1 MEQRLQVGNRQF
13 LSQLWVKTGAAVV
26 HNPTPQAKMAAG
38 RVVIRVMGSAR
49 RMPAPPPASD
59 LGSFM
64 AFSRILKRTE
74 QLMMR
79 WGEEPIGVVV
89 PFVAFLAVWL
99 PPQMPDMFAGM
110 ETPIWELRF
119 SARPFLFAFAAT
131 LLGLSAWFWTRAA
144 LTARRYHGETDKARI
159 RRRKAMRASG
169 AGEIGGAR
177 DSRHEREE
185 DHIAWSEEWAPRMAL
200 LFTGAI
206 TVLPILFAVRSG
218 HVLSG
223 LLGADLISF
232 ALVGLLFLFVIHR
245 TEFRWMN
252 AFDAP
257 DWMSNW
263 RASRIIADAP
273 FGWPFAVLS
282 LSCSLAALICVG
294 VAPDFISQFD
304 APTAA
309 LASLAFA
316 VGPLVIALAIVR
328 GLVERLIY
336 LVRWLVNRAEP
347 VHLMPGESQRVKRIS
362 NILGTLALGAWFLSP
377 PWVLDKHV
385 VRLTATPIS
394 EPAGAQAC
402 RSGQETAK
410 GERSICRPTLHVA
423 LREWVDARRRVSGR
437 SAGRVPVIIVA
448 AEGGASRA
456 AVWVLAAM
464 RMLDNKTNGDFGRH
478 VFAVSGVS
486 GGSLGAATYAR
497 MLRAR
502 GREDGVLDWDDKDTR
517 AALGR
522 LATKDLLSATI
533 STYFLNDMFG
543 SMIGPLWTWAGIP
556 DRNAALEHTFERLW
570 EQNKGFAAPRH
581 VPPGFLALR
590 FSPQSDSRM
599 PVDLLPHLLL
609 NGTDVGSGKRM
620 ITSTIR
626 WSPQGALFP
635 DSGDLIQLVSRDVRM
650 ATAVTNSAR
659 FPFISPAGRFVS
671 AGPAGS
677 TAYQIIDGGYFENY
691 GARTAWEIARAIE
704 DLNAQDPS
712 LDVVPIVVV
721 VSNDLD
727 ADQPPRKSEGVC
739 RTMLEDVHANGTQVT
754 IGCDD
759 PRPAERCVA
768 TQMAGMTN
776 GLKPQDQTIV
786 PQSMAPIFGLAA
798 TRTAHGRDALNILRR
813 DFCRAQT
820 GEEGDPKV
828 RMIHIALPK
837 PDAARAEAAPM
848 NWVLNPQA
856 CDYMLNKAPW
866 LAFNQRQAERLKA
879 TLDAVNGVALR
890 TSQADRPAPIDC
902 RAP

>member
-1 MEQRLQVGNRQF
+1 MTF
-13 LSQLWVKTGAAVV
+13 SQA
-26 HNPTPQAKMAAG
+26 
-38 RVVIRVMGSAR
+38 
-49 RMPAPPPASD
+49 
-59 LGSFM
+59 
-64 AFSRILKRTE
+64 LKRTE
-74 QLMMR
+74 QLLLR
-79 WGEEPIGVVV
+79 WGEEPIGVAV

-110 ETPIWELRF
+110 ETPLWDVQFAL
-119 SARPFLFAFAAT
+119 RPFLFGLAT
-131 LLGLSAWFWTRAA
+131 MLLGLSAWFWTRAA
-144 LTARRYHGETDKARI
+144 LTARRYDGETDKARI
-159 RRRKAMRASG
+159 RRKKAVRAPG
-169 AGEIGGAR
+169 AIEI
-177 DSRHEREE
+177 DHVRHTRHDHEE

-206 TVLPILFAVRSG
+206 TVLPILFALRSG
-218 HVLSG
+218 QFFSG
-223 LLGADLISF
+223 LLGANLISF
-232 ALVGLLFLFVIHR
+232 ALVSLLFVFVVYR

-257 DWMSNW
+257 DWMSNY

-282 LSCSLAALICVG
+282 LACSFFALVCVS
-294 VAPDFISQFD
+294 VAPDLVSQFD
-304 APTAA
+304 SPTSA
-309 LASLAFA
+309 LAALAFA

-328 GLVERLIY
+328 GVVERLIY

-347 VHLMPGESQRVKRIS
+347 VILMPGESQRVKRIA
-362 NILGTLALGAWFLSP
+362 NILGTFALLVWFLSP

-385 VRLTATPIS
+385 VRLTSTPIS
-394 EPAGAQAC
+394 EPLGAQECSVANYAVNGV
-402 RSGQETAK
+402 RTY
-410 GERSICRPTLHVA
+410 CRPALQTA
-423 LREWVDARRRVSGR
+423 LRDWAEARRRVSGLS
-437 SAGRVPVIIVA
+437 SARMPLIIVA

-456 AVWVLAAM
+456 GVWLLAAM
-464 RMLDNKTNGDFGRH
+464 RMLDAETNGDFGRNL
-478 VFAVSGVS
+478 FAISGVS

-502 GREDGVLDWDDKDTR
+502 GREDGALDWEDKDTR
-517 AALGR
+517 KALAR
-522 LATKDLLSATI
+522 FATKDLLSATI
-533 STYFLNDMFG
+533 STYFLNDLFG

-556 DRNAALEHTFERLW
+556 DRNSALEHTFERMW
-570 EQNKGFAAPRH
+570 ETSKGFAAPRH
-581 VPPGFLALR
+581 VPSGFLGLR
-590 FSPQSDSRM
+590 FSSQSDSRM
-599 PVDLLPHLLL
+599 PVDLLPHLML

-626 WSPQGALFP
+626 WSPRDALFP
-635 DSGDLIQLVSRDVRM
+635 DSGDFVQLVGHDVRM

-671 AGPAGS
+671 SGASG

-691 GARTAWEIARAIE
+691 GARTAWELARAIE

-712 LDVVPIVVV
+712 LGVVPIVVV

-727 ADQPPRKSEGVC
+727 AEQPPRAKNGAC
-739 RTMLEDVHANGTQVT
+739 RTMLEDMHANGTQVT

-768 TQMAGMTN
+768 RQLAGMAG
-776 GLKPQDQTIV
+776 GIKPQDQTIV

-828 RMIHIALPK
+828 RMIHVALPK
-837 PDAARAEAAPM
+837 PDPAKGEAAPM

-866 LAFNQRQAERLKA
+866 LAFNRGQAARLKG
-879 TLDAVNGVALR
+879 TLDAVFGTALR
-890 TSQADRPAPIDC
+890 ASQQERPAPIDC
-902 RAP
+902 YSN

>member
-1 MEQRLQVGNRQF
+1 
-13 LSQLWVKTGAAVV
+13 
-26 HNPTPQAKMAAG
+26 
-38 RVVIRVMGSAR
+38 
-49 RMPAPPPASD
+49 
-59 LGSFM
+59 
-64 AFSRILKRTE
+64 
-74 QLMMR
+74 MR
-79 WGEEPIGVVV
+79 WGEEPIGVAV

-110 ETPIWELRF
+110 ETPIWEFQFALR
-119 SARPFLFAFAAT
+119 PLLFGFATT

-144 LTARRYHGETDKARI
+144 LTARHNHGETDKARI
-159 RRRKAMRASG
+159 RRKKALRATG
-169 AGEIGGAR
+169 AQEDFDGHV
-177 DSRHEREE
+177 RHTRHDHE
-185 DHIAWSEEWAPRMAL
+185 DEYIAWSEEWAPRMAL
-200 LFTGAI
+200 LFSGAI
-206 TVLPILFAVRSG
+206 TVLPILFALRSG
-218 HVLSG
+218 NFFSG
-223 LLGADLISF
+223 LLGANLVSF
-232 ALVGLLFLFVIHR
+232 ALVMLLYVFVVRR

-282 LSCSLAALICVG
+282 LSCSFAALVCVG
-294 VAPDFISQFD
+294 VAPRIVSQFD
-304 APTAA
+304 APTSA
-309 LASLAFA
+309 LAALAFA

-328 GLVERLIY
+328 GAVERLIY
-336 LVRWLVNRAEP
+336 LIRWIVNRATA
-347 VHLMPGESQRVKRIS
+347 VHLMPGEPQRVKRIS
-362 NILGTLALGAWFLSP
+362 NILGTVVFCAWFLSP

-385 VRLTATPIS
+385 VRLTSTPIV
-394 EPAGAQAC
+394 EPAGVQDCSASTPAVN
-402 RSGQETAK
+402 GQR
-410 GERSICRPTLHVA
+410 GICRPHLQAA
-423 LREWVDARRRVSGR
+423 LREWVDARRRVSARFSGR
-437 SAGRVPVIIVA
+437 LPIVIVA

-456 AVWVLAAM
+456 GVWLLASM
-464 RMLDNKTNGDFGRH
+464 RMLDSETNGDFGRNL
-478 VFAVSGVS
+478 FAISGVS

-502 GREDGVLDWDDKDTR
+502 GREDGALDWDHTDTR
-517 AALGR
+517 AALADI
-522 LATKDLLSATI
+522 ATKDLLSATI

-543 SMIGPLWTWAGIP
+543 SMVGPLWTWAGIP
-556 DRNAALEHTFERLW
+556 DRNAALEGTFERMW
-570 EQNKGFAAPRH
+570 ADNKGFAAPRH
-581 VPPGFLALR
+581 VPNGFLGLR
-590 FSPQSDSRM
+590 FSPQSESRM

-635 DSGDLIQLVSRDVRM
+635 DSGDLIKLVGHDVRL

-671 AGPAGS
+671 MGPGGS

-691 GARTAWEIARAIE
+691 GARTAWELARAIE

-727 ADQPPRKSEGVC
+727 AEQPPRAKDGEC
-739 RTMLEDVHANGTQVT
+739 RTMLEDMHDNGTPVT
-754 IGCDD
+754 IRCDE
-759 PRPAERCVA
+759 PQAAERCVA
-768 TQMAGMTN
+768 TRLAGMAGS
-776 GLKPQDQTIV
+776 LKPQDQTIV
-786 PQSMAPIFGLAA
+786 PQSLAPIFGLAA

-820 GEEGDPKV
+820 GEDGDPKV
-828 RMIHIALPK
+828 RMIHVALPK
-837 PDAARAEAAPM
+837 PDAARGEAAPM

-866 LAFNQRQAERLKA
+866 LDFNRRQAARLKG
-879 TLDAVNGVALR
+879 TLDAVFGISLR
-890 TSQADRPAPIDC
+890 ASQPDRPAPIDC
-902 RAP
+902 YAN